1 MEGKNLWAKFGFVF
15 VLLAVSVCAIMVY
28 GLKRGPDIAGGYS
41 MIFEVENPNNDG
53 KLVEDNVVYVDS
65 VYLEGTVASDT
76 GIVSLRWRSDRGGGG
91 NVQLFI
97 GKFGETNLNGKW
109 RIPKVPLAMGANTI
123 TIEAKSVNGK
133 LFSKQVTIYRR

>member
-1 MEGKNLWAKFGFVF
+1 MKRSLKVQLMVMVFMAVALMASVAFAQNESLETYISISPLFV
-15 VLLAVSVCAIMVY
+15 
-28 GLKRGPDIAGGYS
+28 
-41 MIFEVENPNNDG
+41 DG
-53 KLVEDNVVYVDS
+53 KLVEDNVVYVNS

-76 GIVSLRWRSDRGGGG
+76 GIVSLRWRSNRGGGG

>member
-1 MEGKNLWAKFGFVF
+1 MKRSLKVQFMVMVFMAVALMASVAFAQNESLETYISINPLFV
-15 VLLAVSVCAIMVY
+15 
-28 GLKRGPDIAGGYS
+28 
-41 MIFEVENPNNDG
+41 DG

-65 VYLEGTVASDT
+65 VYLEGTVASDM

-91 NVQLFI
+91 NAQLFI

-123 TIEAKSVNGK
+123 TVEAKSVNGK
-133 LFSKQVTIYRR
+133 LFSKQVTIHRR

>member
-1 MEGKNLWAKFGFVF
+1 MKRSLKVQFMVMVF
-15 VLLAVSVCAIMVY
+15 VAVALMVSVAFAQNGSLETYIS
-28 GLKRGPDIAGGYS
+28 I
-41 MIFEVENPNNDG
+41 NPLFVDG

-109 RIPKVPLAMGANTI
+109 RIPKVSLAMGANTI

>member
-1 MEGKNLWAKFGFVF
+1 MKRSLKVQFMVMVF
-15 VLLAVSVCAIMVY
+15 VAVALMVSVAFAQNGSLETYIS
-28 GLKRGPDIAGGYS
+28 I
-41 MIFEVENPNNDG
+41 NPLFVDG

-133 LFSKQVTIYRR
+133 LFSKQATIYRR

>member
-1 MEGKNLWAKFGFVF
+1 MVDEEKPQSAVNGYGIYGCGVDGLGGVRSEWVAGNIYLHKSSFV
-15 VLLAVSVCAIMVY
+15 
-28 GLKRGPDIAGGYS
+28 
-41 MIFEVENPNNDG
+41 DG
-53 KLVEDNVVYVDS
+53 KLVEDNVVYVNS

-76 GIVSLRWRSDRGGGG
+76 GIVSLRWRSNRGGGG

>member
-1 MEGKNLWAKFGFVF
+1 MKRSLKVQLMVMVFMAVALMASVAFAQNGSLETYISINPLFV
-15 VLLAVSVCAIMVY
+15 
-28 GLKRGPDIAGGYS
+28 
-41 MIFEVENPNNDG
+41 DG

>member
-1 MEGKNLWAKFGFVF
+1 MKRSLKVQFMVMVF
-15 VLLAVSVCAIMVY
+15 VAVALMVSVAFAQNGSLETYIS
-28 GLKRGPDIAGGYS
+28 I
-41 MIFEVENPNNDG
+41 NPLFVDG